1 MKFFSMIL
9 ILIGGLLTAQP
20 QQLSEDSD
28 NKINRALILKF
39 GINLVDSTGD
49 KSPFN
54 IFSDFDQMAFSNN
67 VNFELEYK
75 FHKLVSIAGV
85 LSTNKWKANKVNID
99 GILIT
104 EDKKY
109 LAVDSSNYNFKQEAY
124 PVLLEIV
131 QTMKLY
137 PNLFLKQKAPPTVQ
151 DLMSTTDD
159 CL

>member
-1 MKFFSMIL
+1 M
-9 ILIGGLLTAQP
+9 Q
-20 QQLSEDSD
+20 
-28 NKINRALILKF
+28 
-39 GINLVDSTGD
+39 GD